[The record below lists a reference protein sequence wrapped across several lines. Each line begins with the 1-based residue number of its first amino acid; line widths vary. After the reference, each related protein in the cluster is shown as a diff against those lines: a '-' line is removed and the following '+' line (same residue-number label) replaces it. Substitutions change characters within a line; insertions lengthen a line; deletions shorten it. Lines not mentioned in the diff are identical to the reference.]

1 MLLFFFLKGIAVGV
15 IIAVPVGPVGI
26 LCLRKT
32 IFEGRLAGL
41 VSGVG
46 AASAD
51 AFFGVIAAFGLT
63 FVSKWLFGYEG
74 LLRAAGGCY
83 LVYTGA
89 HALVT
94 TPRGLADGQSD
105 PETLV
110 RDFFST
116 FALTLTNPITIVAF
130 LGIFEA
136 LGLSGAHATFFHAG
150 VLVAGVWTGSFLW
163 WLALS
168 LGVGMFRRSIGSRQM
183 LWISRGSG
191 AILFMSGAAL
201 LVATMV
207 RVLARLL

>member
-1 MLLFFFLKGIAVGV
+1 MLLFFFLKGIAVGA

-26 LCLRKT
+26 FCLRKT
-32 IFEGRLAGL
+32 IFEGKLAGL

-63 FVSKWLFGYEG
+63 FISKWLFGYEG

-83 LVYTGA
+83 LVYAGA
-89 HALVT
+89 HALVA
-94 TPRGLADGQSD
+94 TPRGLADEQSD
-105 PETLV
+105 PETLL
-110 RDFFST
+110 RNFLST

-136 LGLSGAHATFFHAG
+136 LGLSGAHATFFRAW

-168 LGVGMFRRSIGSRQM
+168 LGISMFRRSIGSRQM

-201 LVATMV
+201 LVTSAV
-207 RVLARLL
+207 SLLTHLF